1 MNDTFRGLTFRSK
14 IPSINPEILL
24 KTVNLTP
31 ESNFKRRKALKKQCF
46 APFFRQCG
54 QLLCLFF
61 TSKERYSLNIDIGCS
76 NPNSSHYCGFDRNPE
91 H

>member
-1 MNDTFRGLTFRSK
+1 MDQPKRRKRLFFGDRYAVFLLMKTILIEAIYYTIHIRKIMNDTFRGLTFRSK

-46 APFFRQCG
+46 APFFR
-54 QLLCLFF
+54 
-61 TSKERYSLNIDIGCS
+61 
-76 NPNSSHYCGFDRNPE
+76 
-91 H
+91 